1 MILMKKILK
10 NLLGGI
16 LVLFV
21 LVNVVTAFHAYKFTH
36 FYDASEVAP
45 KINADKGKWDIA
57 KEILFGINAVKQPNS
72 IQADT
77 SFETIHLVAADKTT
91 IEGWYFKTDSAVKGT
106 VVMFHGHGGTK
117 SGVMNE
123 AAEFRKMGYQT
134 FLIDF
139 RAHGNSG
146 GNTCT
151 IGYDEAEDVQLA
163 YQYIKEKGEK
173 NIVLWGISMGAA
185 AITKAMNDYPL
196 QPSKIILE
204 MPFGSILEA
213 AEGRIKMMGL
223 SPQPLATLITFW
235 GGAEHGFWAFNMK
248 PSEYAKKMNV
258 PTLLQWGRN
267 DPRVAE
273 SETNLIYE
281 HLPATK
287 KLVVYENCGHESLC
301 KKENSKWLL
310 SVNNF
315 LTN

>member
-1 MILMKKILK
+1 MKKLLK
-10 NLLGGI
+10 YLLSTI

-21 LVNVVTAFHAYKFTH
+21 LLNMVTAFHAYKFTH
-36 FYDASEVAP
+36 FYDANEVAP
-45 KINADKGKWDIA
+45 KKNANKGKWDIT
-57 KEILFGINAVKQPNS
+57 KEILFGINAVKRPNS

-77 SFETIHLVAADKTT
+77 SFETIQLVAEDKTN
-91 IEGWYFKTDSAVKGT
+91 IEGWYFKTDNAVKGT

-117 SGVMNE
+117 SGVVNE
-123 AAEFRKMGYQT
+123 AAEFRKMGYHT

-151 IGYDEAEDVQLA
+151 IGYDEAEEVQLA
-163 YQYIKEKGEK
+163 YNFIKGKGEK
-173 NIVLWGISMGAA
+173 NMVLWGISMGAA
-185 AITKAMNDYPL
+185 AISKAMNDYPL

-223 SPQPLATLITFW
+223 PPQPLATLITFW

-248 PSEYAKKMNV
+248 PSAYATKITI
-258 PTLLQWGRN
+258 PTLLQWGKN
-267 DPRVAE
+267 DPRVSK
-273 SETNLIYE
+273 SETDLIYQ
-281 HLPATK
+281 HLPAAK
-287 KLVVYENCGHESLC
+287 KLVVYESCGHESLC
-301 KKENSKWLL
+301 KKENSKWVMT
-310 SVNNF
+310 VNNF

>member
-1 MILMKKILK
+1 MKKLLK
-10 NLLGGI
+10 YLLSTI

-21 LVNVVTAFHAYKFTH
+21 LLNMVTAFHAYKFTH
-36 FYDASEVAP
+36 FYDANEVAP
-45 KINADKGKWDIA
+45 KKNANKGKWDIT
-57 KEILFGINAVKQPNS
+57 KEILFGINAVKRPNS

-77 SFETIHLVAADKTT
+77 SFETIQLVAEDKTN
-91 IEGWYFKTDSAVKGT
+91 IEGWYFKTGNAVKGT

-117 SGVMNE
+117 SGVVNE
-123 AAEFRKMGYQT
+123 AAEFRKMGYHT

-151 IGYDEAEDVQLA
+151 IGYDEAEEVQLA
-163 YQYIKEKGEK
+163 YNFIKGKGEK
-173 NIVLWGISMGAA
+173 NMVLWGISMGAA
-185 AITKAMNDYPL
+185 AISKAMNDYPL

-223 SPQPLATLITFW
+223 PPQPLATLITFW

-248 PSEYAKKMNV
+248 PSAYATKITI
-258 PTLLQWGRN
+258 PTLLQWGKN
-267 DPRVAE
+267 DPRVSK
-273 SETNLIYE
+273 SETDLIYQ
-281 HLPATK
+281 HLPAAK
-287 KLVVYENCGHESLC
+287 KLVVYESCGHESLC
-301 KKENSKWLL
+301 KKENSKWVMT
-310 SVNNF
+310 VNNF